1 MHYTWY
7 FFFFFFNDTA
17 TTEIYTLS
25 LHDALPI
32 SGVGSA
38 QRLDPAKPT
47 GGSGSQFNETLPK
60 DGSTHDFDLDPVL
73 ARPFHAFRANATLFL
88 DSATHD
94 VKVLKLNLTLTD
106 WNGVTFIPVAY
117 AEQSVTTNQFPDYEP
132 FPFPFPAFDHTFPAG
147 VRIRLTVRNLGASQ
161 ANALVAMNSSFAA
174 SFVDVRTTTYV
185 RIDQLDMRD
194 AVGPATAWSPK
205 DALVVQANVSDPLGS
220 SEIAGARINLTAPS
234 GAVIA
239 NYTAMA
245 LFATDPASPSAW
257 KVFRFTLFP
266 PLAQGSSPALQP
278 AGV

>member
-1 MHYTWY
+1 MRRVNLGTDPGTTLTKAFTFVDVDATGTLVTTPSAQASVLVGAQSKQLYL
-7 FFFFFFNDTA
+7 DPTA
-17 TTEIYTLS
+17 
-25 LHDALPI
+25 
-32 SGVGSA
+32 VGSA
-38 QRLDPAKPT
+38 QRLDAAKPT

-94 VKVLKLNLTLTD
+94 AKVLKLNLTLTD

-132 FPFPFPAFDHTFPAG
+132 FPFTFPVFDHTFPAG

-174 SFVDVRTTTYV
+174 SYVDVRTTTYV
-185 RIDQLDMRD
+185 RNDQLDMRD

-205 DALVVQANVSDPLGS
+205 DAFVLQANVSGLLGS
-220 SEIAGARINLTAPS
+220 SEIARPRN
-234 GAVIA
+234 
-239 NYTAMA
+239 
-245 LFATDPASPSAW
+245 
-257 KVFRFTLFP
+257 
-266 PLAQGSSPALQP
+266 
-278 AGV
+278 